1 MTGKRDSLGQ
11 VKILRGET
19 DQGPLQYVFI
29 CLFSRKKGFRGWRAL
44 ILGEILKWV
53 SVGNSSS
60 FNKGVS
66 LLK

>member
-11 VKILRGET
+11 VTILRGET

-29 CLFSRKKGFRGWRAL
+29 YCFPGRRSFRGGGAL

-53 SVGNSSS
+53 SVSNSSS
-60 FNKGVS
+60 LNKGVS